1 MTTRKRARTTTGTL
15 KPDDKSTPEVN
26 EAWDEA
32 PTAEVETP
40 ETSDHAEEAEAPAE
54 EAAAPVEEVVAKVV
68 DDKAPVV
75 TELQK
80 DVENSTLRA
89 PQDPADIQAKIKSK
103 LASRS
108 EEEMF
113 NPAATVAASKGQIE
127 AVAEQNGF
135 ELTRGREIGARLLA
149 RRAANQR

>member
-1 MTTRKRARTTTGTL
+1 VRVQTG
-15 KPDDKSTPEVN
+15 
-26 EAWDEA
+26 
-32 PTAEVETP
+32 
-40 ETSDHAEEAEAPAE
+40 
-54 EAAAPVEEVVAKVV
+54 
-68 DDKAPVV
+68 
-75 TELQK
+75 
-80 DVENSTLRA
+80 
-89 PQDPADIQAKIKSK
+89 K
-103 LASRS
+103 LAGAAECAGALDAGGLLPSCAAFANNSRS

>member
-1 MTTRKRARTTTGTL
+1 MTTRKRTRNTTITSEV
-15 KPDDKSTPEVN
+15 DSKSIPEVN
-26 EAWDEA
+26 EVQEETPTVEAEA
-32 PTAEVETP
+32 PET
-40 ETSDHAEEAEAPAE
+40 TDHAEEAE
-54 EAAAPVEEVVAKVV
+54 APVEEVVAKVV

-103 LASRS
+103 LASRLD
-108 EEEMF
+108 EEMF

-127 AVAEQNGF
+127 AVAENNGF

>member
-1 MTTRKRARTTTGTL
+1 MTTRKRTRNTTTSEI
-15 KPDDKSTPEVN
+15 DSKSTPEVN
-26 EAWDEA
+26 EVQEETPTVEAEA
-32 PTAEVETP
+32 PET
-40 ETSDHAEEAEAPAE
+40 TDHAEEAEAPA
-54 EAAAPVEEVVAKVV
+54 EEVVAKVV

-103 LASRS
+103 LASRLD
-108 EEEMF
+108 EEMF

-127 AVAEQNGF
+127 AVAENNGF

>member
-1 MTTRKRARTTTGTL
+1 MTTRKRTRNTTTSEI
-15 KPDDKSTPEVN
+15 DSKSIPEVN
-26 EAWDEA
+26 EVQE
-32 PTAEVETP
+32 ETP
-40 ETSDHAEEAEAPAE
+40 TVEAEASEATDHAEEAEAPA
-54 EAAAPVEEVVAKVV
+54 EEVVAKVV

-103 LASRS
+103 LASRLD
-108 EEEMF
+108 EEMF

-127 AVAEQNGF
+127 AVAENNGF

>member
-1 MTTRKRARTTTGTL
+1 MTTRKRTRNTTITSEV
-15 KPDDKSTPEVN
+15 DSKSTPEVN
-26 EAWDEA
+26 EVQEENPTVEAEA
-32 PTAEVETP
+32 PET
-40 ETSDHAEEAEAPAE
+40 TDHAEEAE
-54 EAAAPVEEVVAKVV
+54 APVEEVVAKVV

-103 LASRS
+103 LASRLD
-108 EEEMF
+108 EEMF

-127 AVAEQNGF
+127 AVAENNGF

>member
-1 MTTRKRARTTTGTL
+1 MTTRKRTRNTTTSEI
-15 KPDDKSTPEVN
+15 DSKSTPEVN
-26 EAWDEA
+26 EVQEETPTVEAEA
-32 PTAEVETP
+32 PET
-40 ETSDHAEEAEAPAE
+40 TDHAEEAEAPA
-54 EAAAPVEEVVAKVV
+54 EEVVAKVV

-127 AVAEQNGF
+127 AVAENNGF

-149 RRAANQR
+149 RRAASQR

>member
-1 MTTRKRARTTTGTL
+1 MTTRKRTRNTTITSEV
-15 KPDDKSTPEVN
+15 DSKSTPEVN
-26 EAWDEA
+26 EVQEENPTVEAEA
-32 PTAEVETP
+32 PET
-40 ETSDHAEEAEAPAE
+40 TDHAEEAE
-54 EAAAPVEEVVAKVV
+54 APVEEVVAKVV

-127 AVAEQNGF
+127 AVAENNGF

>member
-1 MTTRKRARTTTGTL
+1 MTTRKRTRNTTTSEI
-15 KPDDKSTPEVN
+15 DSKSIPEVN
-26 EAWDEA
+26 EVQE
-32 PTAEVETP
+32 ETP
-40 ETSDHAEEAEAPAE
+40 TVEAEASEATDHAEEAEAPA
-54 EAAAPVEEVVAKVV
+54 EEVVAKVV

-127 AVAEQNGF
+127 AVAENNGF